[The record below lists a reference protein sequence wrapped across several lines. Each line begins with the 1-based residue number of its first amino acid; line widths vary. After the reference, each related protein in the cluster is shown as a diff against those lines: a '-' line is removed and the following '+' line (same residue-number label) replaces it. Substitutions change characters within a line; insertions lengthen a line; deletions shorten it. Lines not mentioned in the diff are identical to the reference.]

1 MNCKYQVCLSSLYRA
16 RICSMMIRVKM
27 IANYRSVLPPEAK
40 NGVLELDVPDDA
52 TVYDVISRFDI
63 PLDDESVIVLNG
75 LMVDLSELLKEGDMI
90 TAFSA
95 IAGG

>member
-1 MNCKYQVCLSSLYRA
+1 
-16 RICSMMIRVKM
+16 MMIRVKM
-27 IANYRSVLPPEAK
+27 IANYRDVLPPGTV
-40 NGVLELDVPDDA
+40 NGVVELDVPEGV

-63 PLDDESVIVLNG
+63 PLNDESVIVLNG
-75 LMVDLSELLKEGDMI
+75 LTVEMDTPLKEGDTV

>member
-1 MNCKYQVCLSSLYRA
+1 
-16 RICSMMIRVKM
+16 MIRVKM
-27 IANYRSVLPPEAK
+27 IANYRDALPPEHK
-40 NGVLELDVPDDA
+40 HGVVELSVPEGA

-63 PLDDESVIVLNG
+63 PLNDESVIVLNG
-75 LMVDLSELLKEGDMI
+75 LTVNMDTPLKEGDMV

>member
-1 MNCKYQVCLSSLYRA
+1 
-16 RICSMMIRVKM
+16 MMVRVKL
-27 IANYRSVLPPEAK
+27 IANYRGALPPEAV
-40 NGVLELDVPDDA
+40 NGVVELNVQSGV

-63 PLDDESVIVLNG
+63 PLNDESVIVLNG
-75 LMVDLSELLKEGDMI
+75 LTVDISTPLKEGDMV

>member
-1 MNCKYQVCLSSLYRA
+1 
-16 RICSMMIRVKM
+16 MMIRVKM